1 MIQVYSTIEKEE
13 CLSSSSLLCESW
25 EFLAIPEKN
34 KQLKLE
40 GKFYACKLIRANRN
54 YAIIQVRVLEA
65 NGLSRPKYRQRR
77 HSMRSYQ

>member
-54 YAIIQVRVLEA
+54 YAIIQVR
-65 NGLSRPKYRQRR
+65 SRPKYRQRR